1 MVKKEGW
8 FQKRLLWKAD
18 ATGFVL
24 SAIVALFP
32 FAAASQQ
39 LSEEVMRLHVIA
51 ASDSP
56 EDQAV
61 KLKVRD
67 AVLAEAAKWY
77 KGANSLEEANSAV
90 CLHLQA
96 IEKAAERVLTENHVT
111 DQVKVQ
117 VLDRYFSTRE
127 YEEFRLPA
135 GKYRTLQV
143 ILGEGKGKNW
153 WCVVFPA
160 LCLPASQQKETD
172 LLAQL
177 PSGGREEF
185 RSPQGYQVKF
195 KVVELYETL
204 LELFDS

>member
-1 MVKKEGW
+1 MVKKKSW
-8 FQKRLLWKAD
+8 VQKKLLWRAA

-24 SAIVALFP
+24 SALVALFP

-51 ASDSP
+51 NSDSP

-67 AVLAEAAKWY
+67 AVVTEAAKWY
-77 KGANSLEEANSAV
+77 GEAKNLEEANSAV

-96 IEKAAERVLTENHVT
+96 IEKAAGRVLTENHVEYEG
-111 DQVKVQ
+111 KVQ

-127 YEEFRLPA
+127 YEGFRLPA

-143 ILGEGKGKNW
+143 VLGEGKGKNW

-160 LCLPASQQKETD
+160 LCLPASLQKETD

-177 PSGGREEF
+177 PSGSREEF
-185 RSPQGYQVKF
+185 HSVQGYQVKF
-195 KVVELYETL
+195 KMVELYEAL
-204 LELFDS
+204 LKLFD